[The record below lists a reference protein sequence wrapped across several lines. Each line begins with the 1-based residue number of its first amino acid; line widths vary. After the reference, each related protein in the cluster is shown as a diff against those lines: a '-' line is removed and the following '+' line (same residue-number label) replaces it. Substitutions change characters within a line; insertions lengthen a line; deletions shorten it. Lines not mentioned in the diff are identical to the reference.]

1 MTAEPGAGGPEV
13 RAALAELDAAAAAVS
28 GPALAAEFRELLER
42 SPGALYRTGGPRH
55 LTASAVVVDAP
66 AEHVAL
72 VWHRK
77 GRFWVQPGGH
87 LEAGETSFARAAV
100 REAAE
105 ETGLAD
111 LELVG
116 EGPALLHRHGLD
128 AAFGACHEHWD
139 VLHLLRAPAPAA
151 ELALTASEETPE
163 VIWVPW
169 PLLGGAGPARSSA
182 ALPAGAVADLP
193 GTLEALAPALARYVG

>member
-1 MTAEPGAGGPEV
+1 MAAEPGAAGPDL
-13 RAALAELDAAAAAVS
+13 RTALAELTAAESAVS
-28 GPALAAEFRELLER
+28 GPALAREFQQLLRDE
-42 SPGALYRTGGPRH
+42 PGTLYRSGGPRH

-87 LEAGETSFARAAV
+87 LEAGETSFAQAAL

-105 ETGLAD
+105 EIGLAH

-128 AAFGACHEHWD
+128 AAFGACAEHWD

-169 PLLGGAGPARSSA
+169 PLRDGTGPGRSSA
-182 ALPAGAVADLP
+182 ALPAGAVPDLP
-193 GTLEALAPALARYVG
+193 STLEALAPALSR